1 MARDSICKV
10 MIVMGTRPEAIKL
23 APVVLE
29 LKKQSDI
36 EPVILATAQ
45 HREMLDQVL
54 THFRIEPDMD
64 LDLMIP
70 NQTLFHLTGEAIH
83 RFEAVFRKISPD
95 LILVQGDTTTSFIG
109 ALAGFYEKIK
119 VGHVEAGLRTGN
131 KYSPFPEEVNRKLVS
146 VLADYHFAPT
156 PGNRKNL
163 IAEGKAPE
171 NIIVTGNTVIDAL
184 LLTVDDNFTSELL
197 SSRDY
202 DRVILITAHRR
213 ENFGKPLKNIC
224 QAIRQMA
231 ALHSNWIFIY
241 PVHLNTNVQEPVRRI
256 LSDVKNVRL
265 LDPMDYYTF
274 ANYMAGSDLIL
285 TDSGG
290 IQEEAPSLA
299 KPVLVLRDET
309 ERPEAVE
316 AGTVKVIG
324 TDLKTIVSETEH
336 LLKNKEVYEQ
346 MARAHNPYGDG
357 KASERIVAFI
367 RNAIMS

>member
-1 MARDSICKV
+1 MVI
-10 MIVMGTRPEAIKL
+10 MGTRPEAIKL

-36 EPVILATAQ
+36 LPVVVATAQ
-45 HREMLDQVL
+45 HRQMLDQVL

-70 NQTLFHLTGEAIH
+70 DQSLFHLTGEAIH
-83 RFEAVFRKISPD
+83 RFEAVFQKTRPD

-119 VGHVEAGLRTGN
+119 VGHVEAGLRTGQ
-131 KYSPFPEEVNRKLVS
+131 KYSPFPEEINRKLVS
-146 VLADYHFAPT
+146 VLAEYHFAPT

-163 IAEGKAPE
+163 IAEGAAPE
-171 NIIVTGNTVIDAL
+171 NILVTGNTVIDAL
-184 LLTVDDNFTSELL
+184 LLTVDENFASELL

-213 ENFGKPLKNIC
+213 ENFGKPLENIC
-224 QAIRQMA
+224 RAVRQMA
-231 ALHSNWIFIY
+231 MQHSNWTFIY
-241 PVHLNTNVQEPVRRI
+241 PVHLNKNVQEPVRRI
-256 LSDVKNVRL
+256 LSNVNNVRL
-265 LDPMDYYTF
+265 LDPLDYYTF

-299 KPVLVLRDET
+299 KPVLVLRNET

-316 AGTVKVIG
+316 AGTVRVIG
-324 TDLKTIVSETEH
+324 TDLKTIVSETEQ
-336 LLKNKEVYEQ
+336 LLTDKVMYER

-357 KASERIVAFI
+357 RASERIVAFI

>member
-1 MARDSICKV
+1 MVI
-10 MIVMGTRPEAIKL
+10 MGTRPEAIKL

-36 EPVILATAQ
+36 QPVIVATAQ

-54 THFRIEPDMD
+54 AHFQIEPDID

-70 NQTLFHLTGEAIH
+70 NQTLFHLTGEIIR
-83 RFEAVFRKISPD
+83 RFEAVFRKIRPD

-109 ALAGFYEKIK
+109 ALAGFYEKVR

-131 KYSPFPEEVNRKLVS
+131 KYSPFPEEINRKLVS

-156 PGNRKNL
+156 QGNQKNL
-163 IAEGKAPE
+163 IAEGVAPE

-184 LLTVDDNFTSELL
+184 HLTVDDHFTSDIL
-197 SSRDY
+197 SSQNY
-202 DRVILITAHRR
+202 DRFILITAHRR
-213 ENFGKPLKNIC
+213 ENFGKPLENIC
-224 QAIRQMA
+224 EAVRQMA
-231 ALHSNWIFIY
+231 MLHSNWIFIY
-241 PVHLNTNVQEPVRRI
+241 PVHLNKNVQEPVRRI
-256 LSDVKNVRL
+256 LSDVNNVKL

-274 ANYMAGSDLIL
+274 ANYMAGADLIL

-324 TDLKTIVSETEH
+324 TNLKTIISETEV
-336 LLKNKEVYEQ
+336 LLKSKEVYEQ

>member
-1 MARDSICKV
+1 
-10 MIVMGTRPEAIKL
+10 
-23 APVVLE
+23 
-29 LKKQSDI
+29 
-36 EPVILATAQ
+36 
-45 HREMLDQVL
+45 
-54 THFRIEPDMD
+54 MD

-70 NQTLFHLTGEAIH
+70 NQTLFHLTGEAIQ
-83 RFEAVFRKISPD
+83 RFEAVFRKIRPD

-119 VGHVEAGLRTGN
+119 IGHVEAGLRTGN

-163 IAEGKAPE
+163 IAEGTAPE
-171 NIIVTGNTVIDAL
+171 SIIVTGNTVIDAL

-213 ENFGKPLKNIC
+213 ENFGRPLENIC
-224 QAIRQMA
+224 RAVQQMA
-231 ALHSNWIFIY
+231 ELHSNWIFIY
-241 PVHLNTNVQEPVRRI
+241 PVHLNRHVQEPARRI
-256 LSDVKNVRL
+256 LSGLKNVRL

-324 TDLKTIVSETEH
+324 TDLKTIVSETEY
-336 LLKNKEVYEQ
+336 LLRNKEAYRQ

-357 KASERIVAFI
+357 KASERIATFI